1 MNQIVLN
8 IIIAFLW
15 VLFQD
20 EDHFNLTFFS
30 GYLIGLIVIYILH
43 RFFSDDFYVR
53 KIWVAIK
60 FLGVYLYQLIT
71 SSISTINYILF
82 KTKI

>member
-20 EDHFNLTFFS
+20 EDHFKFSTFFS
-30 GYLIGLIVIYILH
+30 GYLIGLIVIYIYYT
-43 RFFSDDFYVR
+43 DFLVMIFMFEKYG
-53 KIWVAIK
+53 WQSN
-60 FLGVYLYQLIT
+60 L
-71 SSISTINYILF
+71 
-82 KTKI
+82 

>member
-20 EDHFNLTFFS
+20 EDHFKFSTFFS

-43 RFFSDDFYVR
+43 RFSAMIFMLE

-60 FLGVYLYQLIT
+60 F
-71 SSISTINYILF
+71 
-82 KTKI
+82 

>member
-20 EDHFNLTFFS
+20 EHHFKFSTFF
-30 GYLIGLIVIYILH
+30 LDI
-43 RFFSDDFYVR
+43 
-53 KIWVAIK
+53 
-60 FLGVYLYQLIT
+60 
-71 SSISTINYILF
+71 
-82 KTKI
+82 

>member
-20 EDHFNLTFFS
+20 EDHFKFSTFFS
-30 GYLIGLIVIYILH
+30 GYLIGLNCHLYITQVFQ
-43 RFFSDDFYVR
+43 R
-53 KIWVAIK
+53 
-60 FLGVYLYQLIT
+60 
-71 SSISTINYILF
+71 
-82 KTKI
+82 